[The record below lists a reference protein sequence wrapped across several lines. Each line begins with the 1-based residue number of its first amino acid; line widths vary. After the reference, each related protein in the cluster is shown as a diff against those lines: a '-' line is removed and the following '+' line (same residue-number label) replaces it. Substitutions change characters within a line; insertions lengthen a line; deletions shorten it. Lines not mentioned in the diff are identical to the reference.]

1 MIFSSVQ
8 LISCVWLFA
17 TGRTACSMR
26 GFPVLH
32 QTLEIAQTH
41 THWVSDAIQPSYPL
55 LSPSLPA
62 FNLSQHQGL
71 FQWVSSS
78 PQVAKVLEFQLQ
90 HQSFQW
96 IFRTDFLYDW
106 LDGSPCSPKDSQESS
121 PTLQFKSINSLFYF
135 STFMKMTNFAL
146 SCCPSFMF
154 QDNFPWPIR
163 LCHSYLL
170 GWNLCINYAY
180 EIYKMLTIVFIQNV
194 LESFLFDIC
203 LSYCRACCRL
213 CLLLNWKT

>member
-1 MIFSSVQ
+1 MDCMQHARLPCPSPNPGARSNSHSLSQWCHPTISGSLIPFSSCLQ
-8 LISCVWLFA
+8 S
-17 TGRTACSMR
+17 
-26 GFPVLH
+26 FPASGSFPMSQFLH
-32 QTLEIAQTH
+32 
-41 THWVSDAIQPSYPL
+41 
-55 LSPSLPA
+55 
-62 FNLSQHQGL
+62 
-71 FQWVSSS
+71 
-78 PQVAKVLEFQLQ
+78 QVAKVLEFQLQ

-96 IFRTDFLYDW
+96 IFRTDLLYDW
-106 LDGSPCSPKDSQESS
+106 LDGSPCSPRDSQESS
-121 PTLQFKSINSLFYF
+121 PTPQFKSVSSLFYF

-146 SCCPSFMF
+146 SCCPSFMS

-180 EIYKMLTIVFIQNV
+180 EMYKMLTIVFIQNV